1 MTNAR
6 LGLSA
11 RFLAAAAA
19 MAVPAALAFAQTGA
33 GGGTGGG
40 GGIPRSVLLIIA
52 VVVFLFIIVMLF
64 VVGQFINLYIQA
76 LLSNARVGILELVGM
91 RLRKVDIRV
100 IVLSRIRAKKAGIE
114 VTTNQL
120 ETHYLAGGR
129 VQNVVSSLI
138 AANSARIELPWNV
151 GTAIDLA
158 GRDIFD
164 AVNTS
169 VNPKVI
175 DCPNP
180 AQGRT
185 TIDAVAKDGIQ
196 LKARAR
202 VTVRTNLPRLVG
214 GATEETIIARVGEGI
229 VSAIGSA
236 DSHKQVLENPDR
248 ISKAVMARGLD
259 AGTAFEILSI
269 DIADVDVGEN
279 IGAKLQADQAE
290 ADKRRFQA
298 EAEKRRAMAVAQEQE
313 FKAEVQKNR
322 ALVVLAEA
330 EIPKAISD
338 AFRQGNL
345 GVMDYYR
352 LRNIQADTTMRSSIA
367 GEPQE
372 GQKTREG

>member
-1 MTNAR
+1 MNPLYIILIVVAAIIL
-6 LGLSA
+6 LGL
-11 RFLAAAAA
+11 
-19 MAVPAALAFAQTGA
+19 V
-33 GGGTGGG
+33 
-40 GGIPRSVLLIIA
+40 IVLFNFFGLW
-52 VVVFLFIIVMLF
+52 F
-64 VVGQFINLYIQA
+64 QA
-76 LLSNARVGILELVGM
+76 LLSNAKVGLPDLIGM
-91 RLRKVDIRV
+91 RFRKVDARTV
-100 IVLSRIRAKKAGIE
+100 VLSRIRAVKSGLPIS
-114 VTTNQL
+114 TNQL

-129 VQNVVSSLI
+129 VVNVVTALI
-138 AANSARIELPWNV
+138 AAMRAKIDLEWD
-151 GTAIDLA
+151 TACSIDLA
-158 GRDIFD
+158 GRDIFE

-180 AQGRT
+180 SQGRS

-202 VTVRTNLPRLVG
+202 VTVRTNLARLIG

-298 EAEKRRAMAVAQEQE
+298 EAEKRRAMAVALEQE
-313 FKAEVQKNR
+313 NKAKIEENR
-322 ALVVLAEA
+322 AIVVLAEA
-330 EIPKAISD
+330 DVPKAMAD
-338 AFRQGNL
+338 AFRQGNM
-345 GVMDYYR
+345 GIMDYYR
-352 LRNIQADTTMRSSIA
+352 MKNIQADTTMRSSIA
-367 GEPQE
+367 GPSGSGTTQPPRS
-372 GQKTREG
+372 T

>member
-1 MTNAR
+1 MNPLYIILIVVASIIL
-6 LGLSA
+6 LGL
-11 RFLAAAAA
+11 
-19 MAVPAALAFAQTGA
+19 
-33 GGGTGGG
+33 
-40 GGIPRSVLLIIA
+40 
-52 VVVFLFIIVMLF
+52 VVVLFNFFGLWF
-64 VVGQFINLYIQA
+64 QA
-76 LLSNARVGILELVGM
+76 LLSNAKVGLPDLIGM
-91 RLRKVDIRV
+91 RFRKVDARTV
-100 IVLSRIRAKKAGIE
+100 VLSRIRAVKSGLPIS
-114 VTTNQL
+114 TNQL

-129 VQNVVSSLI
+129 VVNVVTALI
-138 AANSARIELPWNV
+138 AAMRAKIDLEWD
-151 GTAIDLA
+151 TACSIDLA
-158 GRDIFD
+158 GRDIFE

-180 AQGRT
+180 AQGRS

-202 VTVRTNLPRLVG
+202 VTVRTNLARLIG

-269 DIADVDVGEN
+269 DIADIDVGEN

-298 EAEKRRAMAVAQEQE
+298 EAEKRRAMAVALEQE
-313 FKAEVQKNR
+313 NKAKIEENR
-322 ALVVLAEA
+322 AIVVLAEA
-330 EIPKAISD
+330 DVPKAMAD
-338 AFRQGNL
+338 AFRQGNM
-345 GVMDYYR
+345 GIMDYYR
-352 LRNIQADTTMRSSIA
+352 MKNIQADTTMRSSIA
-367 GEPQE
+367 GPSGSGTTQAPRN
-372 GQKTREG
+372 T